1 MLLKQYQTDTLNVLR
16 RFFEEAR
23 LRGPKAAYEA
33 ITQEPEQAKRLRGYG
48 GKYEPLLGQEEMP
61 YVCLRLPTGG
71 GKTLLGAHAIGVAK
85 NAWIEQDYPLVL
97 WLVPTNMIRTRPP
110 NWSSSACR

>member
-1 MLLKQYQTDTLNVLR
+1 MQLKQYQTDTLAVLR

-23 LRGPKAAYEA
+23 LHGPKGAYEA
-33 ITQEPEQAKRLRGYG
+33 ITSAPEQAKRLRGYG

-71 GKTLLGAHAIGVAK
+71 G
-85 NAWIEQDYPLVL
+85 
-97 WLVPTNMIRTRPP
+97 R
-110 NWSSSACR
+110 S